1 MTRTSPNS
9 SLATPAEPSIAP
21 GSSAS
26 PAISALSVVVP
37 VHDEAGNITPL
48 IEEIRASLAGI
59 THEIIYVDDAS
70 RDDSATELETCA
82 GRFPSLRVL
91 RNARQAGQSTSVL
104 NGVRAARYEWIC
116 TLDGDGQNDP
126 HDIPRLV
133 AALLEDGEAVM
144 AIGHRRKRRDSWL
157 RRRASGIA
165 KGARRLFLGDE
176 VPDSGCGL
184 KVLRRDTYLSLPYFD
199 HMHRFLPTLVQ
210 QGNQRV
216 LSVAVNHRARER
228 GKSKYGILDRATEG
242 LIDIIGVAW
251 LGLRNRRT
259 GSKELER

>member
-1 MTRTSPNS
+1 MTLTSS
-9 SLATPAEPSIAP
+9 SPIATPAEAP
-21 GSSAS
+21 AAPTA
-26 PAISALSVVVP
+26 PAAVTISALSVVVP
-37 VHDEAGNITPL
+37 VHNEVGNITPL
-48 IEEIRASLAGI
+48 VEEIHAALAGI
-59 THEIIYVDDAS
+59 AHEIIYVDDAS
-70 RDDSATELETCA
+70 RDDSLGELRACAERFAT
-82 GRFPSLRVL
+82 LRIL

-104 NGVRAARYEWIC
+104 NGVRAAQHPWVA

-126 HDIPRLV
+126 LDIPRLV
-133 AALLEDGEAVM
+133 AALIEDGEAVM

-165 KGARRLFLGDE
+165 KGARRLVLGDE

-184 KVLRRDTYLSLPYFD
+184 KVLRRDAYLALPYFD

-210 QGNQRV
+210 QGGQRV
-216 LSVAVNHRARER
+216 LSVAVNHRPRQR
-228 GKSKYGILDRATEG
+228 GQSKYGILDRATEG

-259 GSKELER
+259 PSEEVER